1 MTTAVGLVANTL
13 FYISL
18 RSIRF
23 NDRVKQIKAKSAIA
37 ASIEDANIVIEK
49 AKNRIM
55 SVLKTLELY
64 KVAFIYTFSRLFL
77 VICTI
82 YIPIWLN
89 ELMKLKTGQQTV
101 ENIAIIPLVFFV
113 SSFITAVLLKLVST
127 SLNTSVRIFRRLFL
141 LILSA
146 SLSLSLNRSFTL
158 SDLSFLYLDVS

>member
-1 MTTAVGLVANTL
+1 MGLVAITI

-23 NDRVKQIKAKSAIA
+23 NDRVKRLKAKSAIV
-37 ASIEDANIVIEK
+37 ASIEDANIVSEK

-113 SSFITAVLLKLVST
+113 SSFITAVLLKLVSS

-146 SLSLSLNRSFTL
+146 SLFLNRSFTL
-158 SDLSFLYLDVS
+158 WDLSFLYLDVS